1 MLYPFSFWISI
12 SFKSV
17 DVFFS
22 LLNQIFNIQNKK
34 SHFEFPRTFS
44 CCCRIPKS
52 EDECEQD
59 GHQLPQPGLALLQ
72 PNYYFRLLL
81 VHLYKS
87 GFNHH
92 IYHYQLFIDGLFCDA
107 TSGKKLRSIDPRN
120 EELICEV
127 TFFQSLSFEQ
137 FCHFLQIC
145 ILYFDDLKVESASSE
160 DVDRACK
167 AAQRAFEG
175 KFQPAL
181 L

>member
-1 MLYPFSFWISI
+1 MSW
-12 SFKSV
+12 
-17 DVFFS
+17 
-22 LLNQIFNIQNKK
+22 
-34 SHFEFPRTFS
+34 
-44 CCCRIPKS
+44 CRIPES

-59 GHQLPQPGLALLQ
+59 GHQLPQPGLALLHYCNQ
-72 PNYYFRLLL
+72 LLL
-81 VHLYKS
+81 QTTS

-127 TFFQSLSFEQ
+127 TLFQSLSFEH
-137 FCHFLQIC
+137 FCHFWQIC
-145 ILYFDDLKVESASSE
+145 IPHFYDLKVESASSE

-175 KFQPAL
+175 NLHPDL
-181 L
+181 LSSCLSPHFSLTKSMFLIFL